1 MGILKIKNL
10 KQNIFA
16 VVAAMIWGFAFS
28 SQSACIALGMK
39 AFTFTALR
47 SWIAVIVLAIIAL
60 IFVRRKITK
69 EYLKRALFGGVCC
82 GCFLFVAQVLQQFGL
97 EGTDSGKG
105 GFLTALYIIMV
116 PILSIFLKKKT
127 SKLIWI
133 SAIIAVIG
141 MFLLCVD
148 ITQSFSVNVY
158 DLILVACAIVFAGHI
173 LCIDH
178 FEDVNGIHL
187 SLIQMAV
194 VAVICSILA
203 IIFETLT
210 LECFKACFWNIM
222 YMGVFSSGVAYTL
235 QVLAQKG
242 SNPTVISMLLCL
254 ESVFALLGGAIF
266 LNEVLLPQEYIG
278 CAIML
283 VAVVLAQ
290 LPQKEKK

>member
-1 MGILKIKNL
+1 MGSLKIKNL
-10 KQNIFA
+10 KQNCFA

-28 SQSACIALGMK
+28 SQAACIALGMQ

-47 SWIAVIVLAIIAL
+47 SWIAVIVLAIISL
-60 IFVRRKITK
+60 IFVRKNITK
-69 EYLKRALFGGVCC
+69 QYVKKALIGGLSC

-148 ITQSFSVNVY
+148 VTQNFTVNVY
-158 DLILVACAIVFAGHI
+158 DLILVLCAIVFAGHI

-178 FEDVNGIHL
+178 FEEINGIHL
-187 SLIQMAV
+187 SLVQMAT
-194 VAVICSILA
+194 VAVFSTVCSLL
-203 IIFETLT
+203 FETLT
-210 LECFKACFWNIM
+210 LECFKACFWNLM

-254 ESVFALLGGAIF
+254 ESVFALIGGAIF
-266 LNEVLLPQEYIG
+266 LSEVLQPLEYLG

-290 LPQKEKK
+290 LPQGEKK